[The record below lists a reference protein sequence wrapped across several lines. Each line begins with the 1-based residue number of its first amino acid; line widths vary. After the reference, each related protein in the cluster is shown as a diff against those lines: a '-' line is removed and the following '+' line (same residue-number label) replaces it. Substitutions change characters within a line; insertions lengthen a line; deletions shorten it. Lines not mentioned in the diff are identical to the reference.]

1 MPFTPSPEKG
11 HGDHTRRIYPLI
23 VIPLVTIVLIVA
35 TLALYVKSQAAPA
48 SRLVQLTR
56 SQLPSGT
63 PTSPTWYF
71 DGGSVGGGFQEYL
84 TMQNSDPSVASTVTV
99 TYFLQANPP
108 PNPTH
113 VRKVTHSIP
122 AATRQT
128 FDVNA
133 DLGTT
138 TTGPHI
144 DVAALVQ
151 VTSGPGLIVERP
163 WYFNNLGVNS
173 GTDSFGVTTP
183 QKAYYFAEADST
195 KAPKVGQPDYNTFVS
210 VLDPSPT
217 LNAHATITYYTGV
230 CGAAGQAACP
240 TQQVSLIPYQRLVF
254 KPTIGL
260 GYHNHFTISV
270 VSSDNPIIAERLLYV
285 KDNLANIGGWTTG
298 AIMNVGA
305 TSPGADW
312 LFAEGYTGSG
322 FQEYYK
328 LANFGTSATN
338 AHIKLEYT
346 NGDTQTVTVS
356 VPALGLAQFDVN
368 KANAQPGTCVPAPCQ
383 VTSSVSAEITSDAP
397 IVAERLMYF
406 HFGPTRISGT
416 TDVVGTPAAQSTYA
430 FAEGYTNRPF
440 AEFITLQNPTGT
452 TETALVTFYT
462 PTHAYQEQVTVLAHS
477 RTTIDVDNDLA
488 RQGASGAVSTL
499 VQAQGAGAVIVA
511 ERPQYFV
518 FNQGGGGTDV
528 IGSTRH

>member
-1 MPFTPSPEKG
+1 MSLLPTPWGG
-11 HGDHTRRIYPLI
+11 HGDHTRRIYPFLVLPLLALLLI
-23 VIPLVTIVLIVA
+23 VG
-35 TLALYVKSQAAPA
+35 TLAWFAKSQAAPA

-56 SQLPSGT
+56 SQLPAGT
-63 PTSPTWYF
+63 PTNTTWYF

-84 TMQNSDPSVASTVTV
+84 TMQNPDPSLAATVQV
-99 TYFLQANPP
+99 TYFLEANPP
-108 PNPTH
+108 TNPTH
-113 VRKVTHSIP
+113 VRKVTHTIA

-128 FDVNA
+128 IDVDT

-144 DVAALVQ
+144 DAAALVQ
-151 VTSGPGLIVERP
+151 VSSGPGIIVERP

-173 GTDSFGVTTP
+173 GTDAFGVTTP
-183 QKAYYFAEADST
+183 HKAYYFAEADST

-217 LNAHATITYYTGV
+217 LNAHATITYYTGS

-240 TQQVSLIPYQRLVF
+240 TQQVSLLPYERLVF

-260 GYHNHFTISV
+260 GYHNPFSIAV

-285 KDNLANIGGWTTG
+285 KDNIATAGGWTTG

-305 TSPGADW
+305 TAAGTNW
-312 LFAEGYTGSG
+312 LFAEGYTGTG

-328 LANFGTSATN
+328 LANFGSTPATAN
-338 AHIKLEYT
+338 VKLEYT
-346 NGDTQTVTVS
+346 NGDTQTLQVA
-356 VPALGLAQFDVN
+356 VPALGFAQVDVN
-368 KANAQPGTCVPAPCQ
+368 QANAHPGSCVPSPCA
-383 VTSSVSAEITSDAP
+383 VTSSVSAEITSDQP

-406 HFGPTRISGT
+406 HFGSTRISGT

-440 AEFITLQNPTGT
+440 AEFITLQNPTGSS
-452 TETALVTFYT
+452 ETALVTFYT
-462 PTHAYQEQVTVLAHS
+462 PTHAYQEQETVVAHS
-477 RTTIDVDNDLA
+477 RLTIDVDTDLA
-488 RQGASGAVSTL
+488 KQ
-499 VQAQGAGAVIVA
+499 
-511 ERPQYFV
+511 
-518 FNQGGGGTDV
+518 
-528 IGSTRH
+528 

>member
-1 MPFTPSPEKG
+1 MSFTPSPLKG

-23 VIPLVTIVLIVA
+23 VIPLLAIVLIVGA
-35 TLALYVKSQAAPA
+35 LALYVKSQAAPA
-48 SRLVQLTR
+48 SRLVQLTH

-84 TMQNSDPSVASTVTV
+84 TMQNPDPSVASNVTV

-108 PNPTH
+108 TNPTH

-138 TTGPHI
+138 TSGPHI
-144 DVAALVQ
+144 DAAALVQ

-173 GTDSFGVTTP
+173 GTDTFGVTTP

-195 KAPKVGQPDYNTFVS
+195 NAPKVGQPDYNTYVS

-217 LNAHATITYYTGV
+217 LNANATITYYTGS
-230 CGAAGQAACP
+230 CGAAGQVACP
-240 TQQVSLIPYQRLVF
+240 SQQVSLIPYQRQVLR
-254 KPTIGL
+254 PTIGL
-260 GYHNHFTISV
+260 GNHQPFSISV
-270 VSSDNPIIAERLLYV
+270 VSSNNPIIAERLLYI
-285 KDNLANIGGWTTG
+285 KDTIANADGWTTG

-305 TSPGADW
+305 TSPGTDW

-328 LANFGTSATN
+328 LANFGTTPATAN
-338 AHIKLEYT
+338 VKLEYT
-346 NGDTQTVTVS
+346 NGDTQTVTVP

-368 KANAQPGTCVPAPCQ
+368 KANAQPGTCVPSPCQ
-383 VTSSVSAEITSDAP
+383 VTSSVSAEITSDQP

-416 TDVVGTPAAQSTYA
+416 TDVVGTRAAQSTYA

-499 VQAQGAGAVIVA
+499 VQVQGAGAVMVA

-528 IGSTRH
+528 IGYTGN

>member
-1 MPFTPSPEKG
+1 MSFTPSPLKG

-23 VIPLVTIVLIVA
+23 VIPMLAIVLIVGA
-35 TLALYVKSQAAPA
+35 LALYVKSQAAPA
-48 SRLVQLTR
+48 SRLVQLTH

-84 TMQNSDPSVASTVTV
+84 TMQNPDPSVASTVTV

-108 PNPTH
+108 TNPTH

-138 TTGPHI
+138 TSGPHI
-144 DVAALVQ
+144 DAAALVQ
-151 VTSGPGLIVERP
+151 VTSGPGIIVERP

-173 GTDSFGVTTP
+173 GTDTFGVTTP

-195 KAPKVGQPDYNTFVS
+195 NAPKVGQPDYNTFVS

-230 CGAAGQAACP
+230 CGASGQVACP

-285 KDNLANIGGWTTG
+285 KDNIGNAGGWTTG

-305 TSPGADW
+305 TAPGTDW

-338 AHIKLEYT
+338 AHIKLEY
-346 NGDTQTVTVS
+346 
-356 VPALGLAQFDVN
+356 
-368 KANAQPGTCVPAPCQ
+368 
-383 VTSSVSAEITSDAP
+383 
-397 IVAERLMYF
+397 
-406 HFGPTRISGT
+406 
-416 TDVVGTPAAQSTYA
+416 
-430 FAEGYTNRPF
+430 
-440 AEFITLQNPTGT
+440 
-452 TETALVTFYT
+452 
-462 PTHAYQEQVTVLAHS
+462 
-477 RTTIDVDNDLA
+477 
-488 RQGASGAVSTL
+488 
-499 VQAQGAGAVIVA
+499 
-511 ERPQYFV
+511 
-518 FNQGGGGTDV
+518 
-528 IGSTRH
+528 